1 MAYRVRPC
9 RSLDELGTALGAIGH
24 YFGWVPTEDE
34 VERFS
39 KVLPV
44 DRMHAAFDGKEIVGG
59 AGVFPFEMTVPGP
72 RIVPC
77 AGVTVVGVLPTH
89 RRRGILSRMMRAQL
103 DDVRERGEPFA
114 SLWASEPTIYG
125 RFGYGHASHTYEMRL
140 PRERAALRAGTPPR
154 DGAVRLVDGAEGLKT
169 FPRIWDRVRAST
181 PGMLSRSKEWWEL
194 RRLRDDPSR
203 RPPGSGPLN
212 RALFELDGKPGGY
225 ALYRISQAEEDGEW
239 KRRLRVVEA
248 IGVDA
253 VATRELW
260 RFLTE
265 LDWTHEILAWL
276 LPTDHPIQHQFARFD
291 YLDLKVGTG
300 LWVDLVDVG
309 ASLTERGY
317 ATRRTAHVRALAPVL
332 PLERRDVDDRG
343 REGAAIE
350 PPARPEA
357 RRTGARR
364 DLLGRDHLRRAGA
377 RGSRRGDRPRRPRA
391 SRRALRVRP
400 RSVVPRDLLT

>member
-72 RIVPC
+72 RVVPC

-154 DGAVRLVDGAEGLKT
+154 DGAIRLVDGAEAQKT

-194 RRLRDDPSR
+194 RRLRDDASR

-225 ALYRISQAEEDGEW
+225 ALYRISQAEEAGEW

-276 LPTDHPIQHQFARFD
+276 LPTDHPVQHQFARFD
-291 YLDLKVGTG
+291 YLDLRVGTG

-309 ASLTERGY
+309 ASLSARGY
-317 ATRRTAHVRALAPVL
+317 ATDGRLTFELSHPFCPWNDGTWTIADGKARRSSRRPDLRLDATAL
-332 PLERRDVDDRG
+332 
-343 REGAAIE
+343 GAAF
-350 PPARPEA
+350 
-357 RRTGARR
+357 
-364 DLLGRDHLRRAGA
+364 LGGITFGELARAGLVEETA
-377 RGSRRGDRPRRPRA
+377 RGGLARADALFASDRAPWCPEIF
-391 SRRALRVRP
+391 
-400 RSVVPRDLLT
+400 